1 MKGMGVR
8 MQEIISWLV
17 TTIGAFGYPGIFF
30 LMAMESSVF
39 PVPSELVMPPAGYLA
54 QQGEMHMAVV
64 ILCGTF
70 GSLLG
75 AYANY
80 FAARYLGRPLLLKYG
95 KYVWI
100 TEAKFEKVEIFFK
113 NHGEISTFIGRLLP
127 VVRHL
132 ISLPAGLA
140 GMNHVKFSLYT
151 LFGAGLWVTVLS
163 YIGYFIGANRELIVQ
178 YSHQAL
184 IAAVVLSV
192 LIAAVYVWNH
202 RRKKKRNISEC

>member
-1 MKGMGVR
+1 
-8 MQEIISWLV
+8 MQEIIEWLV
-17 TTIGAFGYPGIFF
+17 ATIGALGYPGIFL
-30 LMAMESSVF
+30 LMAMESSII

-54 QQGEMHMAVV
+54 QQGQMNMTVV

-100 TEAKFEKVEIFFK
+100 TEEKFEKVETFFK
-113 NHGEISTFIGRLLP
+113 NHGEVSTFIGRLLP

-140 GMNHVKFSLYT
+140 GMNHIKFSLYT

-163 YIGYFIGANRELIVQ
+163 YIGYFIGANRELIMR

-184 IAAVVLSV
+184 IGAVLLSSVIIVL
-192 LIAAVYVWNH
+192 YVWNH
-202 RRKKKRNISEC
+202 RRKKKREISECEM